1 MRAFRIPIFVLL
13 LLLLFSLY
21 ANVSLSRRCDE
32 WAAQLDDI
40 QLLLDRQES
49 PSGQLENLYASW
61 QSQQGWLHILI
72 HHDVLNDTEALLHRC
87 ITLASAGTLEELPPE
102 LAEMRVQFRLLA
114 EMQHFSLKN
123 VL

>member
-32 WAAQLDDI
+32 WAAQL
-40 QLLLDRQES
+40 
-49 PSGQLENLYASW
+49 ENLYASW

-87 ITLASAGTLEELPPE
+87 MTLASAGTLDELPSE
-102 LAEMRVQFRLLA
+102 LAELRVQFRLLA

-123 VL
+123 IL